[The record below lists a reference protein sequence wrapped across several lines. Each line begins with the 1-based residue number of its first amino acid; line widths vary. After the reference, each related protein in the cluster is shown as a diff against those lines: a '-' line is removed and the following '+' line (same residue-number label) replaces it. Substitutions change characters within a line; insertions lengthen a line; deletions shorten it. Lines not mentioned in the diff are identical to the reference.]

1 MPSVMTLLLH
11 PERRRPTPGPPA
23 IDLSR
28 VTLLGIACWVV
39 ALVVTGVLAAVDLV
53 PVDVVIVCGAGIV
66 LGLLGLPWARR
77 HRGD

>member
-11 PERRRPTPGPPA
+11 PERRRPTPAPPA
-23 IDLSR
+23 TDLVR
-28 VTLLGIACWVV
+28 VVLVGVAVWTV
-39 ALVVTGVLAAVDLV
+39 ALVVVGVLAATGVV
-53 PVDVVIVCGAGIV
+53 PVGAVAICGAGIL